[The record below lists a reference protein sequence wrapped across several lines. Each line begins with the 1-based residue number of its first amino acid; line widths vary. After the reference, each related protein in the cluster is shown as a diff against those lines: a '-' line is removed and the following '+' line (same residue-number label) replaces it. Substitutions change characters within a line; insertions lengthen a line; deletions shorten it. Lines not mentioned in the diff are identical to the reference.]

1 MCNIRVQYT
10 PGGIRVKESPPAK
23 TERDVMTTSAAVTID
38 STELRDLLHSPAP
51 PRVLDVRTPGEFE
64 TAHIAGSYNVPL
76 DLLREHR
83 DEIVQHLDQDVV
95 LVCRSG
101 QRAAQ
106 AEETLRAAG
115 LVNVHILEGGIT
127 AWEATGFA
135 VNRGA
140 QRWDLERQVRLVAG
154 LIVLVSVLA
163 SIVVPGLQWVAAFI
177 GAGLTFAALT
187 NTCAMGMLLARLPYN
202 RGATCD
208 AQTVVAQLV
217 GCPAERPNAS

>member
-1 MCNIRVQYT
+1 MHR
-10 PGGIRVKESPPAK
+10 P
-23 TERDVMTTSAAVTID
+23 TTINSAD
-38 STELRDLLHSPAP
+38 LRILLQSASP
-51 PRVLDVRTPGEFE
+51 PRVLDVRTPGEFD
-64 TAHIAGSYNVPL
+64 AVHMPGAYNVPL

-83 DEIVQHLDQDVV
+83 DEISSHLDQDIV

-106 AEETLRAAG
+106 AEDTLRRAG
-115 LVNVHILEGGIT
+115 LTNVHVLDGGLA

-154 LIVLVSVLA
+154 LIVALSVLA
-163 SIVVPGLQWVAAFI
+163 SVLVPGAKWVAFAI
-177 GAGLTFAALT
+177 GGGLAFAALT

-208 AQTVVAQLV
+208 LQAVVAQLV
-217 GCPAERPNAS
+217 DSSEMKAS

>member
-1 MCNIRVQYT
+1 MHR
-10 PGGIRVKESPPAK
+10 P
-23 TERDVMTTSAAVTID
+23 TTINSAD
-38 STELRDLLHSPAP
+38 LRILLQSASP
-51 PRVLDVRTPGEFE
+51 PRVLDVRTPGEFD
-64 TAHIAGSYNVPL
+64 AVHMPGAYNVPL

-83 DEIVQHLDQDVV
+83 DEISSHLDQDIV

-106 AEETLRAAG
+106 AEDTLRRAG
-115 LVNVHILEGGIT
+115 LTNVHVLDGGLA

-140 QRWDLERQVRLVAG
+140 QRWDLERQVRFVAG
-154 LIVLVSVLA
+154 LIVALSVLA
-163 SIVVPGLQWVAAFI
+163 SVLVPGAKWVAFAI
-177 GAGLTFAALT
+177 GGGLAFAALT

-208 AQTVVAQLV
+208 LQAVVAQLV
-217 GCPAERPNAS
+217 DSSEMKAS

>member
-1 MCNIRVQYT
+1 MACEYT
-10 PGGIRVKESPPAK
+10 PGRIKALEAFATASRAGRTAITMTAPA
-23 TERDVMTTSAAVTID
+23 TID
-38 STELRDLLHSPAP
+38 SQHLSERLSSAAP

-64 TAHIAGSYNVPL
+64 TAHIAGAYNVPL

-83 DEIVQHLDQDVV
+83 DEIIRHLDAEVV

-115 LVNVHILEGGIT
+115 LCNVHILDGGIT
-127 AWEATGFA
+127 AWDAKGFA

-154 LIVLVSVLA
+154 SIVLT
-163 SIVVPGLQWVAAFI
+163 SILGSIAAPKLKWVAAAI
-177 GAGLTFAALT
+177 GGGLSMAALT
-187 NTCAMGMLLARLPYN
+187 NTCAMGMALSKLPYN

-208 AQTVVAQLV
+208 AQTVVAQLI
-217 GCPAERPNAS
+217 GPPGDQKAG